1 MSRICASFL
10 LGCFSASLVGCG
22 GSKELGPATST
33 PKVDQ
38 EKMKN
43 EMMKSFELGK
53 PKGKAPGG
61 Q

>member
-1 MSRICASFL
+1 MSRIYALFV

-53 PKGKAPGG
+53 PKGKAPGS